1 MEKTPLVVL
10 DTNVLVAG
18 LCRRADSLSF
28 KILRNIQ
35 KEIIPLALTHKLYLE
50 YESVL
55 TRENILN
62 LIDASVEEVH
72 LVLDAMVTIAY
83 KSDVHY
89 LWRPNLPDETDN
101 FVLEVAVATGAIVVT
116 KNSRD
121 FQSGELKFPQLI
133 IMTPKQFCE
142 SYL

>member
-18 LCRRADSLSF
+18 LCRRANSPSF
-28 KILRNIQ
+28 KILQNIQ

-50 YESVL
+50 YESVV
-55 TRENILN
+55 TRQNILR
-62 LIDASVEEVH
+62 LIDASVEEVR
-72 LVLDAMVTIAY
+72 LVLDALVAIAH

-101 FVLEVAVATGAIVVT
+101 FVLETAVATGAIVVT
-116 KNSRD
+116 KNIRD
-121 FQSGELKFPQLI
+121 FQRGELKFPELI
-133 IMTPKQFCE
+133 IVKPKQFCD